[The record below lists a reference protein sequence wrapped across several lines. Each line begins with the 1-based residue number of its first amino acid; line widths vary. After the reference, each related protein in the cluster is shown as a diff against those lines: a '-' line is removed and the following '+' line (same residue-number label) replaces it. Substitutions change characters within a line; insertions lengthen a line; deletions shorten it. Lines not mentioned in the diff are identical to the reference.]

1 MEISERL
8 QQLRKLANY
17 SQEQLPDALGVSRQ
31 AISKWESGQS
41 NPDISNVIKL
51 SGIYNVSTD
60 YILIGKEP
68 NSELTENKMETKCKV
83 EKKTYIPISKKAL
96 SIIAIIGSTAVITII
111 FIAALTAIAFFIK
124 RRK

>member
-1 MEISERL
+1 
-8 QQLRKLANY
+8 
-17 SQEQLPDALGVSRQ
+17 
-31 AISKWESGQS
+31 
-41 NPDISNVIKL
+41 
-51 SGIYNVSTD
+51 
-60 YILIGKEP
+60 
-68 NSELTENKMETKCKV
+68 METKCKV

>member
-1 MEISERL
+1 M
-8 QQLRKLANY
+8 
-17 SQEQLPDALGVSRQ
+17 
-31 AISKWESGQS
+31 
-41 NPDISNVIKL
+41 
-51 SGIYNVSTD
+51 STD

-68 NSELTENKMETKCKV
+68 NSESTENKMETKCKV